1 MTDMMWS
8 FGQFIDHDLDLT
20 PITQFVDDK
29 QPGFK
34 NSLRTEEKIYIEVPD
49 DDFYFD
55 EKLEFVRATLYEGE
69 QESPAPNHLN
79 QHSAYLDLGQVY
91 GVDFLR
97 ANTLRSF
104 KDGKLKMGP
113 GNLLPKNK
121 LSGKQTFYT
130 EITNYKYKSFSLSFA
145 IYFNLSLILWS
156 LCNTQCCLFILSIQD
171 LLKGFTLAM

>member
-8 FGQFIDHDLDLT
+8 MGQFIDHDLDLT
-20 PITQFVDDK
+20 PITQLVDDK

-34 NSLRTEEKIYIEVPD
+34 NSLRDEDKMYIEVPE

-55 EKLEFVRATLYEGE
+55 EKLEFIRATVYEGK
-69 QESPAPNHLN
+69 QQSSTLTHLN

-113 GNLLPKNK
+113 GNQLPKNK
-121 LSGKQTFYT
+121 LSGMAVFH
-130 EITNYKYKSFSLSFA
+130 
-145 IYFNLSLILWS
+145 
-156 LCNTQCCLFILSIQD
+156 
-171 LLKGFTLAM
+171 LLKKPVSYEEGLLTRTNHLKI